1 MRVVNAM
8 ILATF
13 LRVLRRGTLKNR
25 FRRPKPDSKP
35 ARQDLI
41 TARTAAIIFQ
51 NLNST
56 VP

>member
-25 FRRPKPDSKP
+25 FRRPKPDSNLP
-35 ARQDLI
+35 ARISSQPERPRSFS
-41 TARTAAIIFQ
+41 RT
-51 NLNST
+51 
-56 VP
+56 